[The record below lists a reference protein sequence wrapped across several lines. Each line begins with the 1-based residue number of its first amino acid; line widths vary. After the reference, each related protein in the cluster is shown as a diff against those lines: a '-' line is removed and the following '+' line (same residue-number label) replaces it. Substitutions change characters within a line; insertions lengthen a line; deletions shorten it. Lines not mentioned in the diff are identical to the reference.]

1 MAGPYIYDRIKEIS
15 STGGTGALA
24 LAGAAAGFRSFS
36 VVGNGNACYYCAEDG
51 TNWEVGVGTYTSSGT
66 TLSRDTVLASSN
78 AGALVSFPATAK
90 NVFIPGGP
98 ASWYGTPLTPGSVL
112 FALVNGVLGQDNA
125 NIFWDAANA
134 RLGLGTAAPAE
145 RLHVKAGHL
154 RMENIAVPG
163 ACSAALAGAGAG
175 NVDNGTHAYK
185 LTFVTAAGETITGNG
200 VTVTVANKTTNG
212 QVSLTAVPTGTAGLV
227 TQRKV
232 YRTKAGGGPF
242 YLLTT
247 IADNTTTAYTD
258 NTADASLGALEPVAN
273 STAAKV
279 AAGATTTATLQFTGG
294 GVLIGQAWDSGGAVR
309 NVMAF
314 GAKKNVIPK
323 ADGAMTS
330 GSPTLTSASGS
341 FAAGD
346 VGKIIAVANAGP
358 NQIANP
364 TTAATV
370 AVTGGGSAG
379 GLLAAGTYFVKYTWM
394 SVSGETTGGTSE
406 SAQFTVAAGN
416 VPRVTI
422 PALPANATGAK
433 IYLTA
438 AGGASNSERLYAAG
452 VTATTCD
459 LPVDA
464 SPDHDVVPAT
474 NTTANPLVSLVKT
487 VNSVTSVDLAD
498 NASNTVSARP
508 FVYGND
514 DTAAVQAAV
523 DAGVGTV
530 FFPQGNFFVTQLVMK
545 TSVWLRG
552 VGPGSLVYQVPG
564 YNGHAVV
571 VSSTSQIKTG
581 ILDIAFHGNKD
592 YQTTSNDGI
601 HYDQTGDTSS
611 KNHLF
616 QNVIVQ
622 YFKGNGIYLGA
633 GCVDCYLHDT
643 MSLYCDGIGLHV
655 AFNGTDNAVIG
666 VQAGQSGLQGIKVD
680 GANNRF
686 TNFKSFWS
694 GRLNTA
700 LGFGCHVTGINN
712 EFTGCEEQD
721 NYSHGWHLDGATAAA
736 MINCTSD
743 SNHGDCFRLNNTT
756 DSVIRGQV
764 LTSPRADQTSVVNLT
779 GGSLRNTVSISFY
792 AAAVAPGA
800 AYVQGTSAGN
810 YVQVGPD
817 GGYQTPAFPSVL
829 TWTVVT
835 ATDVVTTSAAHG
847 LGVGDP
853 VYLSTSSA
861 LPASTPQ
868 VVINT
873 PYYVKTVPSTT
884 TMTLAATPGGAVI
897 DFTGTG
903 TGTQSMQLPLLTDPY
918 SGNTY
923 KLTLT
928 ANVGVAAPVFAHQGQ
943 RLSFEFT
950 QDATGSRAVTWENVF
965 LLRNW
970 TVLSRPSQVSS
981 IDFVYDGTNWVQHGG
996 ITDALL
1002 SSTMGVTTTSV
1013 SSTTTAETKSL
1024 IGTVSGSFTCMPG
1037 FMTVGRK
1044 LRLKLSGVITTG
1056 ATAGTITFQVKF
1068 AGTVIASTGA
1078 VAPTISQT
1086 NKYWEAEIDVVC
1098 RTTGPTGTLFVQ
1110 GKVSLM
1116 NAATP
1121 AAMVTWPVRGNSAD
1135 PPAAVTVDTTAT
1147 SLVDFQSITS
1157 NALHTLTANLAA
1169 LEVLN

>member
-1 MAGPYIYDRIKEIS
+1 MAGPYIYDRVKETS
-15 STGGTGALA
+15 GTGGTGALT

-112 FALVNGVLGQDNA
+112 FALANGVLGQDNA
-125 NIFWDAANA
+125 NAFWDAANQ

-154 RMENIAVPG
+154 RMENVAAPG

-185 LTFVTAAGETITGNG
+185 VTFVTAAGETTTGNA

-212 QVSLTAVPTGTAGLV
+212 QVSLTAVPTGAAGLV

-232 YRTKAGGGPF
+232 YRSKAGGGPF

-247 IADNTTTAYTD
+247 IADNTTTTYTD
-258 NTADASLGALEPVAN
+258 NTADASLGALEPAYN
-273 STAAKV
+273 STAGKLLAGSTAAAGIQVASTQLSGRVVDNAGFVRNVTAFAAKAGALLGTATASITSGTAALTITGAALTAADV
-279 AAGATTTATLQFTGG
+279 GKLCCVEGAGAAGAPLASVITAVG
-294 GVLIGQAWDSGGAVR
+294 SG
-309 NVMAF
+309 
-314 GAKKNVIPK
+314 
-323 ADGAMTS
+323 
-330 GSPTLTSASGS
+330 
-341 FAAGD
+341 
-346 VGKIIAVANAGP
+346 
-358 NQIANP
+358 
-364 TTAATV
+364 
-370 AVTGGGSAG
+370 
-379 GLLAAGTYFVKYTWM
+379 
-394 SVSGETTGGTSE
+394 
-406 SAQFTVAAGN
+406 
-416 VPRVTI
+416 
-422 PALPANATGAK
+422 
-433 IYLTA
+433 
-438 AGGASNSERLYAAG
+438 
-452 VTATTCD
+452 TTC
-459 LPVDA
+459 
-464 SPDHDVVPAT
+464 T
-474 NTTANPLVSLVKT
+474 
-487 VNSVTSVDLAD
+487 LAD
-498 NASNTVSARP
+498 NASTTVSNKN
-508 FVYGND
+508 VLYGWD
-514 DTAAVQAAV
+514 DTAAFQAAV
-523 DAGVGTV
+523 DAGAGTV
-530 FFPQGNFFVTQLVMK
+530 VVPNGNYIVSQLQLK
-545 TSVWLRG
+545 TNVWLRG
-552 VGPGSLVYQVPG
+552 TGFAAQIFQRGGTSGHHVIQADAAQIHCGLYELTL
-564 YNGHAVV
+564 NGVKSCQSVANNGVHFDNA
-571 VSSTSQIKTG
+571 
-581 ILDIAFHGNKD
+581 
-592 YQTTSNDGI
+592 TTSGDEIHTVYNCFITNYKND
-601 HYDQTGDTSS
+601 
-611 KNHLF
+611 
-616 QNVIVQ
+616 
-622 YFKGNGIYLGA
+622 GIYLGNQVREVRVY
-633 GCVDCYLHDT
+633 GCYVLG
-643 MSLYCDGIGLHV
+643 CDGVGIET
-655 AFNGTDNAVIG
+655 AANGTDNSF
-666 VQAGQSGLQGIKVD
+666 VQIDVGQSGLEGIKTA
-680 GANNRF
+680 GANNRW
-686 TNFKSFWS
+686 TNVKSFDNGKVTS
-694 GRLNTA
+694 GSGY
-700 LGFGCHVTGINN
+700 GFHVTGDNN
-712 EFTGCEEQD
+712 EFSGCESQD
-721 NYSHGWHLDGATAAA
+721 NPVSGWYLHGCNRAALSNATADNNAGDGFRLDGCFDCKIQGQ
-736 MINCTSD
+736 MLD
-743 SNHGDCFRLNNTT
+743 SSRAQST
-756 DSVIRGQV
+756 SVI
-764 LTSPRADQTSVVNLT
+764 NLI
-779 GGSLRNTVSISFY
+779 GGALRNQTWIAFQSAGV
-792 AAAVAPGA
+792 VAGNQ
-800 AYVQGTSAGN
+800 YVQGTPTGN
-810 YVQVGPD
+810 DVHVGAD
-817 GGYQTPAFPSVL
+817 GGYQTPTFPSVL
-829 TWTVVT
+829 TWTVVA

-884 TMTLAATPGGAVI
+884 TLTLAATPGGTTI

-923 KLTLT
+923 KMTLT
-928 ANVGVAAPVFAHQGQ
+928 ANVGVAAPVKAHQGQ

-1002 SSTMGVTTTSV
+1002 SSTMGITTTSV

-1024 IGTVSGSFTCMPG
+1024 VGTISGSFTCMPG

-1044 LRLKLSGVITTG
+1044 LRLKLSGVLTTG

-1068 AGTVIASTGA
+1068 GGTVIASTGA
-1078 VAPTISQT
+1078 IAPTISQT

-1121 AAMVTWPVRGNSAD
+1121 AAMLTWPVRGNSAD

-1147 SLVDFQSITS
+1147 SLIDFQSITS
-1157 NALHTLTANLAA
+1157 NALHTITGNLAA